1 MGQVNLYKIDEKKT
15 DDFLNK
21 LDEKFQ
27 FLGEQDYP
35 FGNDEKNQCTV
46 MTYANKVEN
55 RKLPEWKWILDEYE
69 FEIYETKTYDVMEDV
84 KNCKSEIG
92 VLYINDF
99 NKKVLTKLFHQS
111 GVEFHE
117 LLKCHIYVYIWM
129 IKNNKLKMQ
138 V

>member
-55 RKLPEWKWILDEYE
+55 YK
-69 FEIYETKTYDVMEDV
+69 
-84 KNCKSEIG
+84 
-92 VLYINDF
+92 
-99 NKKVLTKLFHQS
+99 
-111 GVEFHE
+111 
-117 LLKCHIYVYIWM
+117 
-129 IKNNKLKMQ
+129 
-138 V
+138 